1 MAKRT
6 QRKKSAVTAGGRL
19 SGGDIRPVAG
29 MRIIGGRLGGRRLH
43 YTGDFRTRP
52 MKDRLREA
60 VFNLLGTDVRGKHA
74 LDLFAGT
81 GALGLEAISRGAARA
96 TLLEQHHPTAAVIRQ
111 NIAELGLE
119 AQAEVVPGNT
129 FIWWHKQ
136 KKSGCEDLLRTC
148 ATAGLPSSALDGSP
162 ENTAGQASSGTGTG
176 ALPWAVFCSPPY
188 DFYVERID
196 DMLELLGGLLEASPA
211 GSVFLVEADDRFDFQ
226 QLPDFERWD
235 VRSYPPAVVGVYRRG

>member
-6 QRKKSAVTAGGRL
+6 KQKKQKNSAVTAGGRL

-29 MRIIGGRLGGRRLH
+29 MRIIGGHFGGRRLH

-81 GALGLEAISRGAARA
+81 GALGLESISRGAARA
-96 TLLEQHHPTAAVIRQ
+96 TMIEQHHPTAGVIRQ

-129 FIWWHKQ
+129 FLWWRKQ
-136 KKSGCEDLLRTC
+136 QKTACEALV
-148 ATAGLPSSALDGSP
+148 AGG
-162 ENTAGQASSGTGTG
+162 
-176 ALPWAVFCSPPY
+176 PWAVFCSPPY
-188 DFYVERID
+188 DFYVDRIGE
-196 DMLELLGGLLEASPA
+196 MLELLTGMLEVSPA
-211 GSVFLVEADDRFDFQ
+211 GSVFLVESDNRFDFK

-235 VRSYPPAVVGVYRRG
+235 VRSYPPAVVGVYRKG